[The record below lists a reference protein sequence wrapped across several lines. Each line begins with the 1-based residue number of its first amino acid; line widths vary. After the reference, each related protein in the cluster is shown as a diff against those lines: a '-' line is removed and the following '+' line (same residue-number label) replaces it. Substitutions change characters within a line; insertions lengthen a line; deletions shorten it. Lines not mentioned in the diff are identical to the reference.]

1 MSLRFNEYIK
11 RAIGKCQE
19 NKFKLEKKS
28 LNRVKLCVEKGG
40 VKRKMTNRIKQLR
53 KENGLTLKG
62 LSRKVG
68 IPASTISQY
77 ENERRKI
84 PDSALKTLSAFF
96 EVPENYILGAWS
108 EKEVIELMSSSL
120 LDNYERLFELDREY
134 RKIYEDN
141 PFQDRGLFGSMS
153 LITEPTPWGY
163 ISKNG
168 SLESRT
174 VQERAIQ
181 KEILSNDY
189 MALAFSIINL
199 IYFDSAFGNSFLKHE
214 NSEIDRYELANEQV
228 NDLMNGLKKSAS
240 RNIGKE
246 FLKSYF
252 QKHCFKSV
260 LSSLV
265 VRKLM
270 AEKVEPETMALVLVN
285 SIEGE
290 ILEIEIR
297 IYRKKELDEI
307 QLSGEIERPSTDID
321 MDDLLQETNSLYD
334 RIDELQ
340 KENYRLKAELASK
353 R

>member
-1 MSLRFNEYIK
+1 
-11 RAIGKCQE
+11 
-19 NKFKLEKKS
+19 
-28 LNRVKLCVEKGG
+28 
-40 VKRKMTNRIKQLR
+40 MTNRIKQLR

-84 PDSALKTLSAFF
+84 PDSALKTLSDFF
-96 EVPENYILGAWS
+96 EVSENYILGAWS

-120 LDNYERLFELDREY
+120 LDNYERLSELDREY
-134 RKIYEDN
+134 KEMYEDD
-141 PFQDRGLFGSMS
+141 PFQNRGLFGSMS

-163 ISKNG
+163 IGKNG

-199 IYFDSAFGNSFLKHE
+199 IYFDSAFGNSVLKPKGD
-214 NSEIDRYELANEQV
+214 SETDRYELANEQV
-228 NDLMNGLKKSAS
+228 NDLMIGLKKSAGQ
-240 RNIGKE
+240 NIGKD

-297 IYRKKELDEI
+297 VYRRKELDEI
-307 QLSGEIERPSTDID
+307 QFSDEIERPSTDV
-321 MDDLLQETNSLYD
+321 DDLIQETNSLYD

>member
-1 MSLRFNEYIK
+1 
-11 RAIGKCQE
+11 
-19 NKFKLEKKS
+19 
-28 LNRVKLCVEKGG
+28 
-40 VKRKMTNRIKQLR
+40 MTNRIKQLR
-53 KENGLTLKG
+53 KENGLTLKV

-84 PDSALKTLSAFF
+84 PGSALKTLSDFF

-120 LDNYERLFELDREY
+120 LDNYERLSELDREY
-134 RKIYEDN
+134 KVMYEDSLYDV
-141 PFQDRGLFGSMS
+141 PGLFGAMS

-163 ISKNG
+163 IGKNG
-168 SLESRT
+168 SLESHT
-174 VQERAIQ
+174 TQERAIQ
-181 KEILSNDY
+181 KEILSNNY

-199 IYFDSAFGNSFLKHE
+199 VYVDSAFGNSFLKHE
-214 NSEIDRYELANEQV
+214 GGSEVDRYELANEQV
-228 NDLMNGLKKSAS
+228 NDLISGLKKSAGQ
-240 RNIGKE
+240 NTGKD
-246 FLKSYF
+246 FLKTYF

-290 ILEIEIR
+290 MLEIEIAF
-297 IYRKKELDEI
+297 YRNKELNEI
-307 QLSGEIERPSTDID
+307 QFPDETESQSTNID

-334 RIDELQ
+334 QIDELQ

>member
-1 MSLRFNEYIK
+1 M
-11 RAIGKCQE
+11 
-19 NKFKLEKKS
+19 
-28 LNRVKLCVEKGG
+28 
-40 VKRKMTNRIKQLR
+40 NRIKQLR
-53 KENGLTLKG
+53 KEKGLTLQQVADDLTATFPPG
-62 LSRKVG
+62 
-68 IPASTISQY
+68 
-77 ENERRKI
+77 NERVISKSTVSRW
-84 PDSALKTLSAFF
+84 
-96 EVPENYILGAWS
+96 ENAKNSPTAAMWGLLADYFGVSVDYLQGAWS

-120 LDNYERLFELDREY
+120 LDNYERLSELDREY
-134 RKIYEDN
+134 KGMYEDD
-141 PFQDRGLFGSMS
+141 PFQNRGLFGSMS

-199 IYFDSAFGNSFLKHE
+199 IYFDSAFGNSVLKHE
-214 NSEIDRYELANEQV
+214 GDSETDRYELANEQV
-228 NDLMNGLKKSAS
+228 NDLMIGLKKSAGQ
-240 RNIGKE
+240 NIGKD

-297 IYRKKELDEI
+297 VYRRKELDEI
-307 QLSGEIERPSTDID
+307 QFSDEIERPSTDV
-321 MDDLLQETNSLYD
+321 DDLIQETNSLYD

>member
-1 MSLRFNEYIK
+1 M
-11 RAIGKCQE
+11 
-19 NKFKLEKKS
+19 
-28 LNRVKLCVEKGG
+28 
-40 VKRKMTNRIKQLR
+40 NRIKQLR
-53 KENGLTLKG
+53 KDKGLTLQQVADDLTATFPPGNKRVISKSTV
-62 LSRKVG
+62 SRW
-68 IPASTISQY
+68 
-77 ENERRKI
+77 ENEKNSPTAEMWGLLADYFGVSI
-84 PDSALKTLSAFF
+84 DYLQ
-96 EVPENYILGAWS
+96 GAWS

-120 LDNYERLFELDREY
+120 VDNYERLSELDREY
-134 RKIYEDN
+134 KEIYEGD
-141 PFQDRGLFGSMS
+141 PFQSRGLFGSMS
-153 LITEPTPWGY
+153 LITEPTPSGY
-163 ISKNG
+163 IGIGKKG
-168 SLESRT
+168 SLEYRT

-181 KEILSNDY
+181 REILSNDY

-199 IYFDSAFGNSFLKHE
+199 IYFDSAFGNSVLKPE
-214 NSEIDRYELANEQV
+214 GDSETDRYELANEQV
-228 NDLMNGLKKSAS
+228 NDLIIGLKKSAGQ
-240 RNIGKE
+240 NTGND

-297 IYRKKELDEI
+297 VYRRKELDEI
-307 QLSGEIERPSTDID
+307 LFPDETGSQSLNID

-334 RIDELQ
+334 RINELQ
-340 KENYRLKAELASK
+340 KENYRLKADLASK

>member
-1 MSLRFNEYIK
+1 M
-11 RAIGKCQE
+11 A
-19 NKFKLEKKS
+19 
-28 LNRVKLCVEKGG
+28 
-40 VKRKMTNRIKQLR
+40 NRIKQLR
-53 KENGLTLKG
+53 KENGLTLKE
-62 LSRKVG
+62 LSREVG

-84 PDSALKTLSAFF
+84 PDSALKTLSDFF

-120 LDNYERLFELDREY
+120 LDNYERLSELDREY
-134 RKIYEDN
+134 KEIYEGD
-141 PFQDRGLFGSMS
+141 PFKNHGLFGSMS
-153 LITEPTPWGY
+153 LITEPAPSGY
-163 ISKNG
+163 IGIGKKG
-168 SLESRT
+168 SIEYRT

-189 MALAFSIINL
+189 MALAFSIISL
-199 IYFDSAFGNSFLKHE
+199 VYFDSVFGNSVLKPE
-214 NSEIDRYELANEQV
+214 GDSETDRYKLANEQV
-228 NDLMNGLKKSAS
+228 NDLMSNLKKSAGQ
-240 RNIGKE
+240 NTGKD

-290 ILEIEIR
+290 VLEMEIR
-297 IYRKKELDEI
+297 AYHYKEIDEI
-307 QLSGEIERPSTDID
+307 LFPDETESQSTNIDID
-321 MDDLLQETNSLYD
+321 DLIQETNSLYD

>member
-1 MSLRFNEYIK
+1 
-11 RAIGKCQE
+11 
-19 NKFKLEKKS
+19 
-28 LNRVKLCVEKGG
+28 
-40 VKRKMTNRIKQLR
+40 MTNRIKQLR

-84 PDSALKTLSAFF
+84 PDSALKTLSDFF

-120 LDNYERLFELDREY
+120 LDNYERLSELDREY
-134 RKIYEDN
+134 KEIYEDD
-141 PFQDRGLFGSMS
+141 PFQNRGLFGSMS

-163 ISKNG
+163 IGKNG

-174 VQERAIQ
+174 VQVRAIQ

-199 IYFDSAFGNSFLKHE
+199 IYFDSALGNSVLKPE
-214 NSEIDRYELANEQV
+214 GDSETDRYELANKQV
-228 NDLMNGLKKSAS
+228 NDLMIGLKKSAGQ
-240 RNIGKE
+240 NIGKD

-252 QKHCFKSV
+252 RKHCFKSV

-290 ILEIEIR
+290 ILEMGIR
-297 IYRKKELDEI
+297 VYRHKELDEI
-307 QLSGEIERPSTDID
+307 LFPDETESQSTNIDID
-321 MDDLLQETNSLYD
+321 DLIQENNSLYD
-334 RIDELQ
+334 RINELQ

>member
-1 MSLRFNEYIK
+1 M
-11 RAIGKCQE
+11 
-19 NKFKLEKKS
+19 
-28 LNRVKLCVEKGG
+28 
-40 VKRKMTNRIKQLR
+40 NRIKQLR
-53 KENGLTLKG
+53 KEKGLTLQQVADDLTATFPPGNERVISKSTV
-62 LSRKVG
+62 SRW
-68 IPASTISQY
+68 
-77 ENERRKI
+77 ENEKNV
-84 PDSALKTLSAFF
+84 PSAETWELLADYFDVS
-96 EVPENYILGAWS
+96 VNYLRGAWS

-120 LDNYERLFELDREY
+120 LDNYERLSELDREY
-134 RKIYEDN
+134 KEMYKND
-141 PFQDRGLFGSMS
+141 PFHNSGLFGAMS
-153 LITEPTPWGY
+153 LRTKPTQWGY
-163 ISKNG
+163 MSKSG

-189 MALAFSIINL
+189 MALAYSIINL
-199 IYFDSAFGNSFLKHE
+199 VYFDSAFGDSYLKHE
-214 NSEIDRYELANEQV
+214 GDSEADRYELANEQI
-228 NDLMNGLKKSAS
+228 NDLMIGLKKSAGQ
-240 RNIGKE
+240 NTGKD

-252 QKHCFKSV
+252 QKRCFKSV

-290 ILEIEIR
+290 ILEMEIR
-297 IYRKKELDEI
+297 VYRQKELDEI
-307 QLSGEIERPSTDID
+307 QFPDETESQSTNIDID
-321 MDDLLQETNSLYD
+321 DLIQETNSLYD

>member
-1 MSLRFNEYIK
+1 
-11 RAIGKCQE
+11 
-19 NKFKLEKKS
+19 
-28 LNRVKLCVEKGG
+28 
-40 VKRKMTNRIKQLR
+40 MTNRIKQLR
-53 KENGLTLKG
+53 KENGLTLKE
-62 LSRKVG
+62 LSREVG

-84 PDSALKTLSAFF
+84 PGSAVKTLSTFF
-96 EVPENYILGAWS
+96 GVPEDYILGAWS
-108 EKEVIELMSSSL
+108 KKEILELMSSSL
-120 LDNYERLFELDREY
+120 LDNYERLIELDREF
-134 RKIYEDN
+134 KKMYEDG
-141 PFQDRGLFGSMS
+141 PFQNSGLFGSMS

-163 ISKNG
+163 ISKKG

-174 VQERAIQ
+174 AQERAIQ

-189 MALAFSIINL
+189 MALAFSIISL
-199 IYFDSAFGNSFLKHE
+199 IYFDSAFGNSFLEHE
-214 NSEIDRYELANEQV
+214 GNSKANRYELANEKV
-228 NDLMNGLKKSAS
+228 NDLMSSLTKSVSQNTKKD
-240 RNIGKE
+240 

-252 QKHCFKSV
+252 QKRCFKSV

-270 AEKVEPETMALVLVN
+270 AEKVIPETMALVLVN

-297 IYRKKELDEI
+297 VYRKKELNEI
-307 QLSGEIERPSTDID
+307 QLPDETESHSTDDI
-321 MDDLLQETNSLYD
+321 DDLLQENNLLHD

-340 KENYRLKAELASK
+340 KENDRLKAELASK